1 MQEAS
6 LNHSARAAS
15 APGRVS
21 AKATGGRLVFLLTL
35 AASVGYLCRVSIT
48 VVAPRLMG
56 ELNLS
61 QLEMGKVFSAFLL
74 GYTLFQVPSGWLAG
88 RVPTRRLF
96 CALALGW
103 AAITCAHGLVGKA
116 YFGLALGAVPGLLG
130 LRFVLGILAS
140 PTYPAAGRA
149 ISLSLPPER
158 QGSANGMVLGSIGI
172 GSAVT
177 PPLLGF
183 ITLHWGWRVALL
195 VTALLAILVGMFW
208 WRLAP
213 LMQVSSAARPQS
225 REAVAAACKSPLRL
239 RSFWLLT
246 ASYTLQGYVGYVF
259 VFWFFLY
266 LVQVRH
272 FAFLQAA
279 WLTTLPWIASLIV
292 IPLGGVVSDWAVKR
306 WGSTWG
312 RRSLPLTA
320 MALAAASLLLG
331 ARTSSAGLAALS
343 LTAATALVL
352 ATEGPYWAS
361 MTQLSGP
368 QSGIGGGV
376 MNFGSNLG
384 GLISPVLTPWLAAQ
398 LGWETALGLAA
409 IIAVVGGILWMG
421 ITIGPGAA
429 SGSGTVR

>member
-1 MQEAS
+1 
-6 LNHSARAAS
+6 
-15 APGRVS
+15 
-21 AKATGGRLVFLLTL
+21 
-35 AASVGYLCRVSIT
+35 
-48 VVAPRLMG
+48 
-56 ELNLS
+56 
-61 QLEMGKVFSAFLL
+61 
-74 GYTLFQVPSGWLAG
+74 
-88 RVPTRRLF
+88 
-96 CALALGW
+96 
-103 AAITCAHGLVGKA
+103 VGKA
-116 YFGLALGAVPGLLG
+116 YFGLALGALPGLLG

-149 ISLSLPPER
+149 ISLSLPPAR

-183 ITLHWGWRVALL
+183 VTLHWGWRAVLL
-195 VTALLAILVGMFW
+195 AVALLAIVVAMLW

-213 LMQVSSAARPQS
+213 LMQVSNAARPQS
-225 REAVAAACKSPLRL
+225 REAAATACRSPLRL
-239 RSFWLLT
+239 RSFWFLT

-272 FAFLQAA
+272 FAFLPAA
-279 WLTTLPWIASLIV
+279 WLTTLPWLASLVV

-312 RRSLPLTA
+312 RRSLPLLA
-320 MALAAASLLLG
+320 MALAAGTLLLG

-384 GLISPVLTPWLAAQ
+384 GLISPFLTPWLAAH

-409 IIAVVGGILWMG
+409 LIAIVGAILWMG
-421 ITIGPGAA
+421 ITIDPGAA

>member
-1 MQEAS
+1 MNRS
-6 LNHSARAAS
+6 PLAAPS
-15 APGRVS
+15 PGLLS
-21 AKATGGRLVFLLTL
+21 AKATGARLVFLLTL
-35 AASVGYLCRVSIT
+35 AASIGYMCRVNIT
-48 VVAPRLMG
+48 VVAPRLMA

-88 RVPTRRLF
+88 RVPTQRLF
-96 CALALGW
+96 CVLALGW
-103 AAITCAHGLVGKA
+103 AAITCAHGLVGKT
-116 YFGLALGAVPGLLG
+116 YFGLALGALPGLLG
-130 LRFVLGILAS
+130 LRFVLGMVAS
-140 PTYPAAGRA
+140 PTYPAAARA
-149 ISLSLPPER
+149 ISLSLPPGR
-158 QGSANGMVLGSIGI
+158 QGSANGTVLASIGL

-183 ITLHWGWRVALL
+183 VTLHWGWRAALL
-195 VTALLAILVGMFW
+195 VAALLAVLVVMLW

-213 LMQVSSAARPQS
+213 PRMPVSSTARRAS
-225 REAVAAACKSPLRL
+225 REAAAVTCKSLLGL
-239 RSFWLLT
+239 RSFWFLT

-272 FAFLQAA
+272 FAFLRAA
-279 WLTTLPWIASLIV
+279 WLTTLPWIASLVV
-292 IPLGGVVSDWAVKR
+292 IPLGGVVSDWAVQR

-312 RRSLPLTA
+312 RRSLPMPA
-320 MALAAASLLLG
+320 MALAAGSLLLG
-331 ARTSSAGLAALS
+331 ARTSSAWLAALS

-398 LGWETALGLAA
+398 LGWETALALAA
-409 IIAVVGGILWMG
+409 IIAVVGAVLWMG
-421 ITIGPGAA
+421 VTIDPGAA
-429 SGSGTVR
+429 R